1 VELIPGLAGVPVAH
15 SQISDING
23 EKGIL
28 EYRGYNIS
36 ELVDNSSFLETAY
49 LLIYGRLPN
58 MFELSKFDNAIVKRQ
73 KLKFRVVD
81 CMKNLPDSAHPMCVL
96 QSMTALLSAFY
107 QGDKVDDEQSEFDT
121 ITRLIAKI
129 PVIVANW
136 ARMRTGDYPVP
147 ASDELTFAENYLY
160 MMTGKVPDSETAD
173 IFDKCLILHAEHTM
187 NASTFATMVVASTL
201 ADPYKAISSA
211 IGSLS
216 GALHGGANEEVV
228 KMLAEIGEPERAK
241 EYVLGKIE
249 RKERLMGF
257 GHRIYKTYDPRAKK
271 LEDLLR
277 RLAEIKGA
285 TKMYRVAKE
294 VEKYGLEHLSDKG
307 IYPNVDFYSGCI
319 YTLLDIPTDLYTPI
333 FAIARTAGW
342 LAHWREYRVDN
353 KLFRPTQIYV
363 GGHEQ
368 KYIPINE
375 R

>member
-1 VELIPGLAGVPVAH
+1 MELIPGLAGVPVAH
-15 SQISDING
+15 SEISDIDG
-23 EKGIL
+23 ERGIL
-28 EYRGYNIS
+28 EYRGYNIHQ
-36 ELVDNSSFLETAY
+36 LVDNSTFLETAY

-73 KLKFRVVD
+73 KLKFRIVD

-107 QGDKVDDEQSEFDT
+107 QGDKIDEQTEFDT
-121 ITRLIAKI
+121 ITRLLAKI

-136 ARMRTGDYPVP
+136 TRLRRGDYPII
-147 ASDELTFAENYLY
+147 ASDELTFAENVLY
-160 MMTGKVPDSETAD
+160 MLSGKVPDTETAE

-228 KMLAEIGEPERAK
+228 KMLQEIGEPERAK
-241 EYVLGKIE
+241 EYVTSRIE
-249 RKERLMGF
+249 RKERIMGF
-257 GHRIYKTYDPRAKK
+257 GHRVYKTYDPRAKK
-271 LEDLLR
+271 LEELLR

-285 TKMYRVAKE
+285 TKMYDIAKE
-294 VEKYGLEHLSDKG
+294 VEKHAIDRLAERG

-319 YTLLDIPTDLYTPI
+319 YTLLGIPTDLFTPI

-363 GGHEQ
+363 GGHDHVY
-368 KYIPINE
+368 KPIND

>member
-1 VELIPGLAGVPVAH
+1 MEIVPGLAGVPVAH
-15 SQISDING
+15 SEISDIDG
-23 EKGIL
+23 ERGIL
-28 EYRGYNIS
+28 EYRGYDIND
-36 ELVDNSSFLETAY
+36 LVEHSTFLETTF
-49 LLIYGRLPN
+49 LLIYGKLPN
-58 MFELSKFDNAIVKRQ
+58 MFELSRFDSEIVKRQ

-81 CMKNLPDSAHPMCVL
+81 CMKNLPESSHPMCVL

-107 QGDKVDDEQSEFDT
+107 QGDRVDEVSERDT

-136 ARMRTGDYPVP
+136 ARMRRGDDPIR
-147 ASDELTFAENYLY
+147 ASDELTFAENFLY
-160 MMTGKVPDSETAD
+160 MLTGKLPDSETAD

-216 GALHGGANEEVV
+216 GALHGGANEEVI
-228 KMLAEIGEPERAK
+228 KMLKEIGDPTRAK
-241 EYVLGKIE
+241 AYVEARLE
-249 RKERLMGF
+249 SKERLMGF
-257 GHRIYKTYDPRAKK
+257 GHRVYKTYDPRALK
-271 LEDLLR
+271 LEQLLK
-277 RLAEIKGA
+277 RLAEIKGR
-285 TKMYRVAKE
+285 TKLYDIAKE
-294 VEKYGLEHLSDKG
+294 VELHATDRLAARG

-319 YTLLDIPTDLYTPI
+319 YELLGISTDFFTPI

-342 LAHWREYRVDN
+342 LAHWREYRGEN

-363 GGHEQ
+363 GGHNQ